1 MTEESENNNKNYTEV
16 RRIKSKKKKDRTEK
30 TIVNAQQKGK

>member
-16 RRIKSKKKKDRTEK
+16 RRIKSKKKKDRTDQ
-30 TIVNAQQKGK
+30 TIVYAQQKGK